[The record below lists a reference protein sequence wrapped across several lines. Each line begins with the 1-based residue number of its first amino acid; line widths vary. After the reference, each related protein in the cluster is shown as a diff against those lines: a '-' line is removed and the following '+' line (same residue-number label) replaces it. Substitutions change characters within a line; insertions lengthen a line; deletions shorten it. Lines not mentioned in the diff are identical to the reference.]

1 MQVAFGLGNGSIDGG
16 HGYGLRVA
24 ANDGHRLVMQVG
36 IKFVDGQE
44 HGGRNEKRKVKN

>member
-36 IKFVDGQE
+36 IKFVDGQK
-44 HGGRNEKRKVKN
+44 HGERSENEK

>member
-1 MQVAFGLGNGSIDGG
+1 MQVAFGLGNGSIDSG

-36 IKFVDGQE
+36 IKFVDGQK
-44 HGGRNEKRKVKN
+44 HGGGKK